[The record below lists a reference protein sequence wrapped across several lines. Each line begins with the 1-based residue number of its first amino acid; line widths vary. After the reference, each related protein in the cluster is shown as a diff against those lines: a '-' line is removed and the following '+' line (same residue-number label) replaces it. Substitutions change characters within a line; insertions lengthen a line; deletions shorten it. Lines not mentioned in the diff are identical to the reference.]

1 MTDIDITQRS
11 DFENHNSRH
20 ESGGGD
26 EISVEG
32 LSGLLADA
40 QDPLSH
46 DNAAHTT
53 NYIPDTEK
61 ASANGVATLNGSS
74 EIPNDQIPDLAI
86 TETFTVTNESD
97 LTTLSNAEIGD
108 VGIVTSTDPNE
119 SYILTGD
126 YATQSNWTRIAVE
139 QAPVSS
145 VNGETGAVS
154 LDSADVGAAP
164 DPHDNTNHT
173 TNYSADSHDHSGG
186 DSPSEINPD
195 KVDSSEQLDPPTVAS
210 RSNIPT
216 GQTGIYYIE
225 DEDTLTYRVS

>member
-11 DFENHNSRH
+11 DFEDHSSRH
-20 ESGGGD
+20 ESGGAD

-32 LSGLLADA
+32 LSGLLDDA

-61 ASANGVATLNGSS
+61 ASANGVATLNSSS

-86 TETFTVTNESD
+86 TETFTVATESD
-97 LTTLSNAEIGD
+97 LTTLSSAEIGD
-108 VGIVTSTDPNE
+108 VGINTGSSPNE
-119 SYILTGD
+119 AFILTGD

-139 QAPVSS
+139 QAPVNS

-154 LDSADVGAAP
+154 LNSADVGAAP
-164 DPHDNTNHT
+164 DNHDNANHT
-173 TNYSADSHDHSGG
+173 TNYSADTHDHSGT
-186 DSPSEINPD
+186 DSPNTINPD
-195 KVDSSEQLDPPTVAS
+195 KVDSSSQLDPPTVS
-210 RSNIPT
+210 TRSNIPA

>member
-1 MTDIDITQRS
+1 MPDIDITQQS
-11 DFENHNSRH
+11 DFEDHNSRH
-20 ESGGGD
+20 EDGGMD
-26 EISVEG
+26 EIDVTG

-61 ASANGVATLNGSS
+61 AAANGVATLNGSS
-74 EIPNDQIPDLAI
+74 EIPNSQIPDLAI
-86 TETFTVTNESD
+86 TETFTVSAEAD
-97 LTTLSNAEIGD
+97 LTGLSNAEIGD
-108 VGIVTSTDPNE
+108 VGIVTNPDPNE

-139 QAPVSS
+139 QSPVTE

-164 DPHDNTNHT
+164 SSHDNASHT
-173 TNYSADSHDHSGG
+173 TNYSADTHDHSGT
-186 DSPSEINPD
+186 DSPEDINPD
-195 KVDSSEQLDPPTVAS
+195 KVDAGSQLDPPDVPT